1 MRIGL
6 FEHAESCYDVAMKT
20 IMLTDEAYA
29 RLEECKEIEHDSL
42 SDVVLRFVP
51 KRGTLADLL
60 HSFQQLPPL
69 TDEQAQLMQETIAE
83 VNKWLPMNTLD
94 FVEDAE
100 ADAS

>member
-1 MRIGL
+1 
-6 FEHAESCYDVAMKT
+6 MKT

-29 RLEECKEIEHDSL
+29 RLEECKESEHDSL

-69 TDEQAQLMQETIAE
+69 TDEQAQLMQVTIAE
-83 VNKWLPMNTLD
+83 ANKWLPMNTLD
-94 FVEDAE
+94 FVEDTE

>member
-1 MRIGL
+1 
-6 FEHAESCYDVAMKT
+6 MKT

-29 RLEECKEIEHDSL
+29 RLEECRESEHDSL
-42 SDVVLRFVP
+42 SDVVLRVVP

-69 TDEQAQLMQETIAE
+69 TDEQAQLMQETIAGA
-83 VNKWLPMNTLD
+83 NKWLPMNTLD

-100 ADAS
+100 MDAS